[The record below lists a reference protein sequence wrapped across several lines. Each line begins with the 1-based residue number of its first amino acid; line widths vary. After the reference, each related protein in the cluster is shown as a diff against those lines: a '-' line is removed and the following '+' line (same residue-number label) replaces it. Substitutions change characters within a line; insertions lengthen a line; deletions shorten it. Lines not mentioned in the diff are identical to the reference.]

1 MNVNYKKKGNVIN
14 FNSLFRNIFL
24 EIKNTEHEIIRLES
38 IKKIYDEQL
47 SQIDENQKHLI
58 VEINKELEDQEEIK
72 RKHLDVMI
80 QLKDF
85 INKFWNE
92 ESWKSKL
99 LEELNE
105 IKKYNEFDLQ
115 IIDKWIKNMTDN
127 FIRKYR
133 MWVI

>member
-1 MNVNYKKKGNVIN
+1 MNANYKKKGNVIN

-47 SQIDENQKHLI
+47 SQINENHKHLK
-58 VEINKELEDQEEIK
+58 VEINKELEDQKEIK
-72 RKHLDVMI
+72 SKHLDVII

-92 ESWKSKL
+92 ESWKNKL

-115 IIDKWIKNMTDN
+115 TIDKWIKNMTDH